1 MIPEEPARGI
11 VMGGHARILRLIRTR
26 IVFDGSLSGWWT
38 MILNGILLQVFIPL
52 QKGLSKPSQARLA

>member
-1 MIPEEPARGI
+1 MILEEPARGI
-11 VMGGHARILRLIRTR
+11 DMCGHARILRLIRTR

-38 MILNGILLQVFIPL
+38 MILNSILLQVFIPL